1 MVAAGALGPGSS
13 MKISGGAGSNS
24 MGSNRR
30 TNIIAYFLQSGSP
43 RVLNCLRT
51 SERIA
56 AAKDGVE
63 RKLLFKTP
71 ILNKI
76 VIFKDLQQVYK
87 GYGTGKE
94 FEVGTKVYLP
104 FNGNKLSEGGQTFFF
119 DRREFMKMMGSVVDT
134 SDPERRRA
142 LEADAH
148 VLELIDTLPT
158 FAPFLLR
165 DLFERSQVECDSLY
179 CDIPESEWQEIR
191 AFIRERFRQ
200 ILSAVTGESASE
212 TRNALDRLLDKL
224 WDLTDIPALEGLA
237 AAFGLPTTHCV
248 ERFHAWKGTL
258 YFCWIFETLQR
269 AILEMGSWLNEWP
282 RLVTAYPPMF
292 RSAAKSRFQ
301 TLQTD
306 LFRHLRNVELI
317 LSEYERAFNDL
328 FVHGSGPQRFIKF
341 LSEAQAHFTECGTGI
356 GMLQHAHEVWDR
368 LTEAF
373 PNRQANFEVLDE
385 MIYAVNS
392 VLARPT

>member
-1 MVAAGALGPGSS
+1 MGSGSALDSSGIGGSS
-13 MKISGGAGSNS
+13 TA
-24 MGSNRR
+24 RR
-30 TNIIAYFLQSGSP
+30 TNIISYFLQSGSP
-43 RVLNCLRT
+43 RVLNCLRAGD
-51 SERIA
+51 RIA
-56 AAKDGVE
+56 DAKDDLE
-63 RKLLFKTP
+63 HKLLFRTP

-76 VIFKDLQQVYK
+76 VIFKDLRQVAK
-87 GYGTGKE
+87 GYGSGKE
-94 FEVGTKVYLP
+94 FRVGTKIYLP
-104 FNGNKLSEGGQTFFF
+104 FNGSRLAEGGQTFFF
-119 DRREFMKMMGSVVDT
+119 DRREFMRIMGDVVDT
-134 SDPERRRA
+134 SNPERRQA

-165 DLFERSQVECDSLY
+165 DLFERSQVVCDSLY

-212 TRNALDRLLDKL
+212 TRHALDRLLDKL

-237 AAFGLPTTHCV
+237 AAFGLPTTECV

-269 AILEMGSWLNEWP
+269 AILDMGSWLNDWP
-282 RLVTAYPPMF
+282 RLVLAYPPMF
-292 RSAAKSRFQ
+292 RNAAKSRFQ
-301 TLQTD
+301 ALQTD

-341 LSEAQAHFTECGTGI
+341 LSEAQTHFTDCGTGI

-368 LTEAF
+368 LTESF

-385 MIYAVNS
+385 IIYAVNS
-392 VLARPT
+392 VLARPN